1 MARTTND
8 IQQAMIDGL
17 LAERPDL
24 SPSGVAEWRLW
35 TRVVASA
42 IHLFEVLLDRF
53 RVEMEEVAD
62 KVTPGTARWYADQC
76 RRFQNGHELLF
87 DEHSTQLYY
96 AEDDPAT
103 RIIDVVAVT
112 EGAGVLSIK
121 VAKMDGGK
129 VVPLTA
135 DELRNFTGYVESVKF
150 AGAQITTVSTAA
162 DRMRYTMEVFYD
174 PVVPLTTVRERV
186 TAALDA
192 FRTGRDF
199 DARFYRQKFIAA
211 IMAVDGV
218 VTVDLKTIERKG
230 TSMADYQPVG
240 VAEELEAGY
249 FDYSNDCVLTFT
261 SSKRA

>member
-1 MARTTND
+1 MARTTKE
-8 IQQAMIDGL
+8 IQEAIHADL
-17 LAERPDL
+17 TASRPDL
-24 SPSGVAEWRLW
+24 STSKTAEWRLW
-35 TRVVASA
+35 TWVVATA
-42 IHLFEVLLDRF
+42 IALFEIILDQF
-53 RVEMEEVAD
+53 RREIDAAAD
-62 KVTPGTARWYADQC
+62 KITPGTVRWYVEQC

-87 DEHSTQLYY
+87 DTDTAQLYY
-96 AEDDPAT
+96 AQDDPAA

>member
-87 DEHSTQLYY
+87 DEHSAQLYY

-112 EGAGVLSIK
+112 EGAGVLSIIITRS
-121 VAKMDGGK
+121 
-129 VVPLTA
+129 PLR
-135 DELRNFTGYVESVKF
+135 LH
-150 AGAQITTVSTAA
+150 
-162 DRMRYTMEVFYD
+162 
-174 PVVPLTTVRERV
+174 
-186 TAALDA
+186 
-192 FRTGRDF
+192 
-199 DARFYRQKFIAA
+199 
-211 IMAVDGV
+211 AV
-218 VTVDLKTIERKG
+218 
-230 TSMADYQPVG
+230 
-240 VAEELEAGY
+240 
-249 FDYSNDCVLTFT
+249 
-261 SSKRA
+261 SSKTAPRPRRLRRGPQRPGGPGYRPS